1 MCSNLIDAVASQQA
15 NTFQAVII
23 DTPVFSG
30 SIHSPYKQPVG
41 RRLARGGLDL
51 AYGMKDVHS
60 VDPFVKSVTST
71 STSTSASTAA
81 SSSPASIVIT
91 VGGLGSTGII
101 TAVVG
106 SLGFEVLGNCAAAN
120 DGDSNTTTDNDARGQ
135 QCDGP
140 CLCWASVPI
149 ASATTTTVTLNKGI
163 PDAAKAVR
171 YLWYIAPYKTVP
183 FQAPIYA
190 TGAPPLPGANA
201 SMSNP
206 AWDLLPLGPFVLHL

>member
-1 MCSNLIDAVASQQA
+1 MLQFVLTSLLQQA

-60 VDPFVKSVTST
+60 VDPFVKSVST
-71 STSTSASTAA
+71 STSTAA

-91 VGGLGSTGII
+91 VGGLGSTGSIA
-101 TAVVG
+101 AVVG
-106 SLGFEVLGNCAAAN
+106 SLGFEVLGNCAAAK
-120 DGDSNTTTDNDARGQ
+120 DGDSNTTTDNDARGK

-149 ASATTTTVTLNKGI
+149 ASATATTVTLNKGI
-163 PDAAKAVR
+163 PDAATAVR

-183 FQAPIYA
+183 FKAPIYA
-190 TGAPPLPGANA
+190 SGAPPLPGTNA